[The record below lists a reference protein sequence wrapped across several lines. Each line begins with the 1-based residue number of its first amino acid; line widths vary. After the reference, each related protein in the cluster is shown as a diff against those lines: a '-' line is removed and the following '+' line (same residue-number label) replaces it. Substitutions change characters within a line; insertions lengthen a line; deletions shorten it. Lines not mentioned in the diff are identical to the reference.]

1 MPRQLLQERHRDE
14 QGLSRC
20 SVSYPIEF
28 IAFKPIEIHRHG
40 EMVSAETTT
49 RQNSDLTE
57 PSNEL
62 SAKKRDGE
70 TVEPNNQPA
79 NDKE

>member
-1 MPRQLLQERHRDE
+1 
-14 QGLSRC
+14 
-20 SVSYPIEF
+20 
-28 IAFKPIEIHRHG
+28 
-40 EMVSAETTT
+40 MVSAETTT